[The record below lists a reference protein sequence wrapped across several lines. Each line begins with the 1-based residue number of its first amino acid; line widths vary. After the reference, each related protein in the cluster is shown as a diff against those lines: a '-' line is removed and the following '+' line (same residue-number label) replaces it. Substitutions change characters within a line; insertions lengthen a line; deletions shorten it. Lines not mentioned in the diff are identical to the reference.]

1 MTKARGTHRRAGNKT
16 QAAAKRRRQLDVPTP
31 NEGRRW
37 TVEDRR
43 LFAQLWFDDV
53 APMVIAERLGRTYK
67 AIDTLSWKMP
77 AGYDGAEYVADP
89 QATGAERYRREGKHW
104 SDRDVAALRHGIEH
118 TLEHAY
124 IAAMLGRT
132 VSAVQ
137 SRIEELQRK
146 DGGFG
151 L

>member
-1 MTKARGTHRRAGNKT
+1 M
-16 QAAAKRRRQLDVPTP
+16 
-31 NEGRRW
+31 
-37 TVEDRR
+37 
-43 LFAQLWFDDV
+43 
-53 APMVIAERLGRTYK
+53 
-67 AIDTLSWKMP
+67 
-77 AGYDGAEYVADP
+77 EYVADP
-89 QATGAERYRREGKHW
+89 QASGKERFRREGKHW

-118 TLEHAY
+118 QLEHAY

-132 VSAVQ
+132 VTAVQ